1 MHIVML
7 LTALPSEPGTHRIVA
22 SAQKKAPSAFPY
34 FLKHMDATNV
44 GAKGLHRCIWKHPR
58 VLGEHEFLIDKLIPV
73 GKTLQPQCRAI
84 VLESL
89 LKQNIS

>member
-1 MHIVML
+1 ML
-7 LTALPSEPGTHRIVA
+7 GPRGFTD
-22 SAQKKAPSAFPY
+22 AFGNTP
-34 FLKHMDATNV
+34 
-44 GAKGLHRCIWKHPR
+44 